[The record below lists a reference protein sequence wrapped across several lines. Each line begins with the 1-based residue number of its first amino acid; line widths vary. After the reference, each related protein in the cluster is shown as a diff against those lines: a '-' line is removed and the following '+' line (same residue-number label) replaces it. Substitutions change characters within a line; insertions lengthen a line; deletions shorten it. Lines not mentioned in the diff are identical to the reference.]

1 MDTCRK
7 TLLHTDCA
15 GGTLENQ
22 HTTVYD
28 PFEVCLPF
36 GRKIVYDGQG
46 LRLEGS
52 ITLRDGNYGVITVTD
67 GCIVDASE
75 QPVCEYTAQPCT
87 PAASPCGSNGTSSG
101 IELQPGADNLMHF
114 DASGRVA
121 ATLNY
126 TTNTAGL
133 TILGTGTVA
142 SPLVIDYVPQKA
154 EKVYIRST
162 STNTI
167 SVSGEGTGT
176 EPYEIAHVNTSLT
189 AGDYGEFTIDS
200 CGHIIGYTK
209 QDASITSIQASDGIV
224 ANKTGTTYSIGL
236 NRYGSDGTYNLGGFA
251 LDIDGNGRVAG
262 VTKTINL
269 PVDSELG
276 VLILDPSKNN
286 LAFND
291 SGSLISYVAKTEHAS
306 DVFSEMLY
314 PGRTSSSITIH
325 TTKEAYLKITYAGWL
340 PADDPNKQVIV
351 PADDTDSTD
360 EEQPDIPDAPEVKTR
375 GYYNLPNNY
384 SITVNDRK
392 VTALARYSKEDEGIV
407 EVVAVTEALYAA
419 TELNIA
425 LTCTDKDFTFSD
437 GAVISIELVAR

>member
-46 LRLEGS
+46 LRLEGRV
-52 ITLRDGNYGVITVTD
+52 TLRDGKYGIITVTD

-87 PAASPCGSNGTSSG
+87 PAASPCGNNGTSSG

-114 DASGRVA
+114 DASGRLA

-126 TTNTAGL
+126 STNTDGL
-133 TILGTGTVA
+133 SIRGTGTVA
-142 SPLVIDYVPQKA
+142 SPLVIDYAPQEA

-176 EPYEIAHVNTSLT
+176 APYEIAHVNSSLT
-189 AGDYGEFTIDS
+189 AGDYGDFTIDS
-200 CGHIIGYTK
+200 CGHIIGYSK
-209 QDASITSIQASDGIV
+209 QDSSVTSIQASDGVV
-224 ANKTGTTYSIGL
+224 ATKTGTAYSIGL
-236 NRYGSDGTYNLGGFA
+236 SRYSSDGTYNLGGFA
-251 LDIDGNGRVAG
+251 LAIDGNGRVSS
-262 VTKTINL
+262 VTKTISL
-269 PVDSELG
+269 PVDRDTG

-286 LAFND
+286 LAFTEG
-291 SGSLISYVAKTEHAS
+291 GSLISYVPKTERAS
-306 DVFSEMLY
+306 DVFSELLY
-314 PGRTSSSITIH
+314 PGRPSSSITVH

-340 PADDPNKQVIV
+340 PADDPNQQVIL
-351 PADDTDSTD
+351 PTDDTDSTD
-360 EEQPDIPDAPEVKTR
+360 EEEPELPDVPDIRTR

-384 SITVNDRK
+384 SITVNGRK
-392 VTALARYSKEDEGIV
+392 VTALAKYSKEDEGIV

-419 TELNIA
+419 AELEIA
-425 LTCTDKDFTFSD
+425 LVCTDKDFVFGD
-437 GAVISIELVAR
+437 GAVISVELIAR